1 MRAVH
6 FCTISGDVFGGLSTH
21 CGAQVYGVQRNRTKC
36 SMATLGKEKDGCRLI
51 QSAPFIMSR
60 IAGTAESETEKGSQD
75 E

>member
-1 MRAVH
+1 
-6 FCTISGDVFGGLSTH
+6 
-21 CGAQVYGVQRNRTKC
+21 
-36 SMATLGKEKDGCRLI
+36 MATLGKEKDGCRLI